1 MSLDDYKS
9 YVGLSAAVW
18 KGSSRL
24 SVKKLF
30 GNDELLLSPPSGPN
44 FPKNKL
50 RHRMHFINCHG
61 GPASP
66 EFYGQLG
73 NSYPV
78 SLSTKSIGDKVRQGT
93 VAAVECCYGA
103 ELYDSITLALDRPI
117 CQSYLEQ
124 GSYGYFGST
133 TIAYGP
139 ADRNGAADFIC
150 QFYLQNVVNGASV
163 GRAALLARQEFVEN
177 TAQMD
182 VFDLKTLAQ
191 FYLLGDP
198 SVHPISQPSTK
209 ALSEGV
215 NEVDVDR
222 FSRAERRLKLKQTG
236 DFLVKTKPTASKSI
250 PIHKLSSKSR
260 TALNNIT
267 KRAGLRSKQEF
278 IAYGVKAPPGLKDR
292 MTKVTIMPTRYLVTI
307 TVPKGKKVEKIKRG
321 VAVVAKELNGRIVG
335 YRIYHQR

>member
-1 MSLDDYKS
+1 
-9 YVGLSAAVW
+9 
-18 KGSSRL
+18 
-24 SVKKLF
+24 
-30 GNDELLLSPPSGPN
+30 
-44 FPKNKL
+44 
-50 RHRMHFINCHG
+50 
-61 GPASP
+61 
-66 EFYGQLG
+66 
-73 NSYPV
+73 
-78 SLSTKSIGDKVRQGT
+78 
-93 VAAVECCYGA
+93 
-103 ELYDSITLALDRPI
+103 
-117 CQSYLEQ
+117 
-124 GSYGYFGST
+124 
-133 TIAYGP
+133 
-139 ADRNGAADFIC
+139 
-150 QFYLQNVVNGASV
+150 
-163 GRAALLARQEFVEN
+163 
-177 TAQMD
+177 MD

-236 DFLVKTKPTASKSI
+236 DFLVKTKPTASKRI

-292 MTKVTIMPTRYLVTI
+292 MTKVTTMPTRYLVTI
-307 TVPKGKKVEKIKRG
+307 TVPKEKKVEKIKRG